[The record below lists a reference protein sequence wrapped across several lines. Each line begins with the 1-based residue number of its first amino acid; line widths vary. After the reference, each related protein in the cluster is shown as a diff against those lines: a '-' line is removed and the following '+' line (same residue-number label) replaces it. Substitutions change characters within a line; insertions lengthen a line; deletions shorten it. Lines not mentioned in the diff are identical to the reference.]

1 MAIIVPVPEK
11 AKGVGEWTHVPA
23 LVDDVSVILADAMEV
38 EATNEDCSWLPFIL
52 DIIKCM
58 DKDSMD
64 VNQELTKLKTKIQ
77 ETREKI
83 LAMPEI
89 ESSPGEQQEQLK
101 TMREKVD
108 TKTQL
113 LQKYKGLCVFD
124 SPKS

>member
-1 MAIIVPVPEK
+1 
-11 AKGVGEWTHVPA
+11 
-23 LVDDVSVILADAMEV
+23 MEV

-58 DKDSMD
+58 DKDSTD

>member
-1 MAIIVPVPEK
+1 
-11 AKGVGEWTHVPA
+11 
-23 LVDDVSVILADAMEV
+23 
-38 EATNEDCSWLPFIL
+38 
-52 DIIKCM
+52 M

-124 SPKS
+124 SSKS

>member
-1 MAIIVPVPEK
+1 MSPGRYPRLYLSLS
-11 AKGVGEWTHVPA
+11 WQSDH
-23 LVDDVSVILADAMEV
+23 
-38 EATNEDCSWLPFIL
+38 CSMGM
-52 DIIKCM
+52 KSM

-89 ESSPGEQQEQLK
+89 ESSPGEQQDQLK